1 MKFWIVDELEAKV
14 YLRGI
19 VVRKIAL
26 ITGNEVG
33 PNTMPRATRHSAA
46 YEGVNPPLNAPALNT
61 YSGCMKIHGAIF
73 MFISLLAIGALR
85 AQSLGNVKPPGSFVE
100 VDGSRLYYEE
110 CGTGPKAVILLHD
123 GVVNSAVWDD
133 VWPTLCKQFH
143 VIRYDRRG
151 YGHSPATKKPYYEAD
166 DVAAILQ
173 DRKVTRAA
181 LVGSSHG
188 GNIALSVA
196 LRYPERI
203 SDLLLVGPEAEGF
216 PYSEHF
222 IMAQREFQGAKDP
235 IEVRVN
241 NAYFIAP
248 GNDAAREHLR
258 NLLNASPQDHK
269 HNDMPLPEKPVFP
282 YVRDLRIPTLIL
294 TGSADIADNQAV
306 SGALLMSIPGAARIV
321 VPNTGHLLYLEKPDL
336 FSSLVIGFLK
346 SHGF

>member
-1 MKFWIVDELEAKV
+1 
-14 YLRGI
+14 
-19 VVRKIAL
+19 
-26 ITGNEVG
+26 
-33 PNTMPRATRHSAA
+33 
-46 YEGVNPPLNAPALNT
+46 
-61 YSGCMKIHGAIF
+61 MKILGVTL
-73 MFISLLAIGALR
+73 MFISFFGVGVLSP
-85 AQSLGNVKPPGSFVE
+85 QSIDSGNRSGLFVE

-110 CGTGPKAVILLHD
+110 CGAGPKAVILLHD

-151 YGHSPATKKPYYEAD
+151 YGRSPATKKPYYEAD
-166 DVAAILQ
+166 DVAAILR
-173 DRKVTRAA
+173 DRKVSQAA

-196 LRYPERI
+196 LRYPAQV
-203 SDLLLVGPEAEGF
+203 SDLVLVGPEAEGF
-216 PYSEHF
+216 PYFEHF
-222 IMAQREFQGAKDP
+222 IKAQMEFQGAKDP
-235 IEVRVN
+235 TEVRVKN
-241 NAYFIAP
+241 TYFIAP

-258 NLLNASPQDHK
+258 KLLNASPQDHK

-306 SGALLMSIPGAARIV
+306 SGALVMSIPGAARVV
-321 VPNTGHLLYLEKPDL
+321 VPDAGHLLYLEKPEL
-336 FSSLVIGFLK
+336 FSSLVIGFLT